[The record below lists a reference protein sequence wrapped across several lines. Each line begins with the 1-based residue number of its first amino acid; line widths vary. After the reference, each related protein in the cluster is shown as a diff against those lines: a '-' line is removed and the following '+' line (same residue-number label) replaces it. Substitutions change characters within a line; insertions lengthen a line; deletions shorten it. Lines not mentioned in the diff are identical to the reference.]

1 MVRRTKEEAQETRQ
15 RILDAAEA
23 VFHRQ
28 GVSHT
33 SLAHIAS
40 EAGVTR
46 GAIYWHFKD
55 KADLFDAMIQ
65 RVIGP
70 AEAGCLDPALL
81 EVDDPLAAMRA
92 LALDFLLQVASDAQH
107 QRVFDIAIHKSE
119 YVGEMAAAR
128 DRHLDCARR
137 HRAMLEAAMRLA
149 QERGLITA
157 RANPHWAAEGLIALI
172 DGLLVNWTL
181 DNQLFPLAEYAEPII
196 DTYLAGLRGR

>member
-1 MVRRTKEEAQETRQ
+1 MARRTKEEAQETRH

-28 GVSHT
+28 GVSRT
-33 SLAHIAS
+33 SLAHVAA

-55 KADLFDAMIQ
+55 KADLFDAMMQ
-65 RVIGP
+65 RVIG
-70 AEAGCLDPALL
+70 ATEAGCLDPALL
-81 EVDDPLAAMRA
+81 EADDPLAAMRA
-92 LALDFLLQVASDAQH
+92 LALDFLLQVARDAQH

-119 YVGEMAAAR
+119 YVGEMALAR

-149 QERGLITA
+149 QQRGLINAT
-157 RANPHWAAEGLIALI
+157 ANPHWAAEGLIALI

-181 DNQLFPLAEYAEPII
+181 DNRLFPLAEYAEPII
-196 DTYLAGLRGR
+196 DTYLGGLRRG

>member
-1 MVRRTKEEAQETRQ
+1 MARRTKEEAEETRQ
-15 RILDAAEA
+15 RILDAAEQ

-28 GVSHT
+28 GVAHT
-33 SLAHIAS
+33 SLAHIAT

-55 KADLFDAMIQ
+55 KSDLFDAMIQ

-70 AEAGCLDPALL
+70 TEAGCLDPLVL
-81 EVDDPLAAMRA
+81 EAEDPLAAVRA
-92 LALDFLLQVASDAQH
+92 LALDFLLQVARDPQH

-119 YVGEMAAAR
+119 YVGEMATAR

-137 HRAMLEAAMRLA
+137 HRAMLEGAMRRA
-149 QERGLITA
+149 QEKGLIG
-157 RANPHWAAEGLIALI
+157 RELNPHWAAEGLIALI

-196 DTYLAGLRGR
+196 DTYLAGLRAG

>member
-1 MVRRTKEEAQETRQ
+1 MARRTKEEAQETRQ
-15 RILDAAEA
+15 RIIDAAET

-28 GVSHT
+28 GVSRT
-33 SLAHIAS
+33 SLTHIAE

-70 AEAGCLDPALL
+70 TEAGCLSPALL
-81 EVDDPLAAMRA
+81 EADDPLAAMRA
-92 LALDFLLQVASDAQH
+92 LALDFLLQVARDPQH

-137 HRAMLEAAMRLA
+137 HRVMLEAAMRLA
-149 QERGLITA
+149 QERGLIDA
-157 RANPHWAAEGLIALI
+157 RANPHWAAEGLIGLI

-181 DNQLFPLAEYAEPII
+181 DNRLFPLAEYAEPII
-196 DTYLAGLRGR
+196 DTYLAGLRRG